1 MAKIRASVI
10 GAGWY
15 AAQNHIPTLAR
26 RSDVILDG
34 VSRLGQEE
42 LLKVKEH
49 FGFAFASED
58 FQEVLSRRP
67 DVVIVASPH
76 HLHYQHARAAI
87 ISGAHVLC
95 EKPMT
100 LDAGE
105 AWNLVGLAKE
115 HERHLL
121 VAHGY
126 NYLPQVD
133 HLSLKIAEGAI
144 GMIEHAT
151 VSFISATR
159 DVFQGQTGLQQWES
173 ALFRP
178 DRSTWQDPGKGGGF
192 AYGQLSHALSLLFLL
207 TGQAP
212 AKISGSTFGRD
223 GIDLANAA
231 NLSLSNGAV
240 AAISGAAAMPQGNR
254 ALMRI
259 YLAGSN
265 GVIAAEF
272 DRDFCEIRQ
281 ANGKTKRL
289 DLTDGDWAY
298 SCDGPVDALVDL
310 ARNASTNR
318 STGING
324 AQTVATI
331 AALLHS
337 SQQDGQVQTIR
348 AHL

>member
-15 AAQNHIPTLAR
+15 AAQNHIPALAR

-42 LLKVKEH
+42 LSKVKEH

-87 ISGAHVLC
+87 TSGAHVLC

-100 LDAGE
+100 LDVGE
-105 AWNLVGLAKE
+105 AWDLVALAKG
-115 HERHLL
+115 HGRHLL

-133 HLSLKIAEGAI
+133 HLTLKIAEGAI
-144 GMIEHAT
+144 GTIEHAA

-159 DVFQGQTGLQQWES
+159 DVFEGQAGLRQWES
-173 ALFRP
+173 SLFRP

-207 TGQAP
+207 TGLAP
-212 AKISGSTFGRD
+212 TKIGGSTFGRD
-223 GIDLANAA
+223 GIDFANAA
-231 NLSLSNGAV
+231 SLCLSNSAV

-259 YLAGSN
+259 YLAGSE

-281 ANGKTKRL
+281 VSGEVERL
-289 DLTDGDWAY
+289 NLSDGDWAY
-298 SCDGPVDALVDL
+298 RCDGPVDALVDL
-310 ARNASTNR
+310 ARNAGTNLST
-318 STGING
+318 SING

-331 AALLHS
+331 AALLQS
-337 SQQDGQVQTIR
+337 SRQDGQVQTIR